1 MVDTRGEVA
10 LEAENMVDKRG
21 SSLRGWKYGGYTR
34 GEVALEAE
42 NMVDTRGEVALEAFR
57 QCSEW
62 VIVA

>member
-10 LEAENMVDKRG
+10 LEAENMVDKRW

-34 GEVALEAE
+34 GEVALEA
-42 NMVDTRGEVALEAFR
+42 FR

>member
-10 LEAENMVDKRG
+10 WEAK
-21 SSLRGWKYGGYTR
+21 
-34 GEVALEAE
+34 